1 MSMDNWILSLWESLR
16 HQIALPDQW
25 QWAPVAG
32 LGVLAIAGLMMMLR
46 GARWAPGFAGVAFLA
61 IGGLGGQFLGN
72 AIGIP
77 IWPAIVVGGLAGL
90 FVGVWAFRLWQ
101 AVMLAACCIVAATSV
116 YYVRTLEPEV
126 RNWVAPSVQVAAAEF
141 ALPDAGTVVGEE
153 RPTAVQELTGLWNH
167 LTANVDGFEGTIW
180 DPRPDYRPR
189 RTALRPL
196 PAKPLPIALGRNA
209 RRGDHRRRRD
219 RVAPA
224 VQSRRLCV
232 ALGRRAA
239 RLGHRH
245 RRLDRLGPAQLARR
259 TQEIQ
264 EGWRSRRSNGQRLQT
279 RDGLA

>member
-32 LGVLAIAGLMMMLR
+32 LGVLAVAGLMMMLR

-180 DPRPDYRPR
+180 
-189 RTALRPL
+189 TLAL
-196 PAKPLPIALGRNA
+196 I
-209 RRGDHRRRRD
+209 
-219 RVAPA
+219 
-224 VQSRRLCV
+224 
-232 ALGRRAA
+232 
-239 RLGHRH
+239 
-245 RRLDRLGPAQLARR
+245 
-259 TQEIQ
+259 T
-264 EGWRSRRSNGQRLQT
+264 
-279 RDGLA
+279 GLAGLLFGLFLPNLSRSLWAATLGVVTTGVGVTGLLQQYSPDAYAWLLADAQRAWAIVIAAWIVSVLLNWRGVRKKSKKGGAAAAATNSASKPAMA